1 MPKYPAASVRCLGPK
16 QDATQRTAAGPAPQ
30 VRVPLRGDL
39 LPRVPGRPPPRLLLL
54 YKWMVW
60 GPVAPKA
67 RALRLAWGGCQV
79 RPVSFAPSPP
89 TCPTSCP
96 LRRTAQTKAD
106 QPRPGPFLRPRAPHP
121 FGGGEVQP
129 SQQLGA
135 SQQPFFCQLRDRPS
149 PHRPLWREDF
159 ISGRWGG
166 GAASQQSDSSRQPFW
181 PPGAGLPLLPA
192 RWLRKALTTT
202 PRTALL

>member
-121 FGGGEVQP
+121 FGGGGGTAQP
-129 SQQLGA
+129 AAGSQPA
-135 SQQPFFCQLRDRPS
+135 AFFWQLRDRPS
-149 PHRPLWREDF
+149 PHRPPWREDF

-166 GAASQQSDSSRQPFW
+166 G
-181 PPGAGLPLLPA
+181 LPA
-192 RWLRKALTTT
+192 SSLIPAGSLFGRRGLDYPSS
-202 PRTALL
+202 PRGG